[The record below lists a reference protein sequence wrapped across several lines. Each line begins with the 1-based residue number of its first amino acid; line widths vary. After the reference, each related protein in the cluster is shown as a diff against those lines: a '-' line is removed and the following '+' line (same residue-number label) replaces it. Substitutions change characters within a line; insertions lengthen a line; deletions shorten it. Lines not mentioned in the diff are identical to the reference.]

1 MTWNQNLNLIQK
13 LMLVNTFAPDQV
25 VLAITAYVKEVLG
38 KNFTEAMP
46 CTLSDL

>member
-1 MTWNQNLNLIQK
+1 
-13 LMLVNTFAPDQV
+13 MLVNTFAPDQV
-25 VLAITAYVKEVLG
+25 VLAITAYVKDVLG